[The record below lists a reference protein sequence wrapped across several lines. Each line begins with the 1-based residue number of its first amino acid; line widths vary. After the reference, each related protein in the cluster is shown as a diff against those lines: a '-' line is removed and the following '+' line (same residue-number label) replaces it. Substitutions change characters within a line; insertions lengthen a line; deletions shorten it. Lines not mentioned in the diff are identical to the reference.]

1 MKSYSFKA
9 VAVAAALSYSLASY
23 ADGWPTW
30 EPETAV
36 VPFVFSS
43 DSMGLSVGMAGVLKG
58 AGQPQAALLGA
69 GLITDKET
77 WLAYL
82 GASNYTLATDSRWL
96 FGAELYSAEFKQF
109 DYYLGKATSN
119 DSVADDATVA
129 DATESQYRISAR
141 YILPLGAAEPQGIK
155 AALRPNRPLT
165 GSTPWTSGV
174 TSIELR
180 PFYQSREFSD
190 LVTNVDPAFSEAESV
205 WGLETRLDWDN
216 RNNSRNPTAGSRSQ
230 FGVTYDPGSS
240 DHASWWK
247 WELSQSWFWDIGAL
261 GEVFDQQVLALN
273 FYTGDTPSWNS
284 TENIDG
290 VEMLRR
296 PPAYAGTR
304 LGGLYRLR
312 SFQSGRFVD
321 RAALSYSME
330 YRVLPDWQPLSDWPV
345 FNWYDVPWWQWVAF
359 VDIGRVADEYDL
371 AELHQDMKW
380 SAGGAI
386 RFQVEGI
393 VVRTEMAWGSEDSL
407 FRVMINQPF

>member
-1 MKSYSFKA
+1 MKSYCFKA
-9 VAVAAALSYSLASY
+9 AAIAAALSYSFVTH
-23 ADGWPTW
+23 ADGWPSW
-30 EPETAV
+30 EPETAA
-36 VPFVFSS
+36 VPFVFTS
-43 DSMGLSVGMAGVLKG
+43 DSMGLAVGMAGVLKG

-69 GLITDKET
+69 GLVTDKET

-82 GASNYTLATDSRWL
+82 GASNYIIDIDSRWL

-109 DYYLGKATSN
+109 DYYLGEATRN
-119 DSVADDATVA
+119 DSVADDATIA
-129 DATESQYRISAR
+129 DAAESQYRISAR
-141 YILPLGAAEPQGIK
+141 YILPLGAAETQGIK
-155 AALRPNRPLT
+155 AALRPERPLS
-165 GSTPWTSGV
+165 GHTPWTSGV
-174 TSIELR
+174 TSLEFR
-180 PFYQSREFSD
+180 PFYQSREFFD
-190 LVTNVDPAFSEAESV
+190 LATDDPAFSEAESV

-216 RNNSRNPTAGSRSQ
+216 RNNSRNPTTGSRSQ

-261 GEVFDQQVLALN
+261 GEVFDQQVMALN
-273 FYTGDTPSWNS
+273 VYTGDTPSWNS
-284 TENIDG
+284 TESVNG
-290 VEMLRR
+290 VDTLRR

-359 VDIGRVADEYDL
+359 VDFGRVAGEYDL
-371 AELHQDMKW
+371 KTLHQDMKW